1 MWVETLPKLSFIS
14 QDTNLCV
21 GPFLGCGGIDKH
33 DSIGIFL
40 QNSAEGLNDIDVKGF
55 DVEHGEKEFQATDEK
70 VEIPRKRV
78 PSQVA
83 PICSTSSQPKSQN

>member
-1 MWVETLPKLSFIS
+1 MRVETLPKLSFMS
-14 QDTNLCV
+14 QNTNLCV
-21 GPFLGCGGIDKH
+21 GPLLGCRGIDKH

-40 QNSAEGLNDIDVKGF
+40 QNPAEGLNDVDIEGF

-70 VEIPRKRV
+70 VEISWKRM

-83 PICSTSSQPKSQN
+83 PISTPSSQPKCQN